1 MSTRPFSLQVSSLYK
16 SFGSRHVLRGLDLKV
31 RHAELCVLVGRSGC
45 GKSTLL
51 RCLQGL
57 EAPDSGQISMRG
69 PAGMVFQS
77 FQLFPHLST
86 LENVMAGPRIV
97 KNAPFEM
104 ARQQALKLLAKV
116 GLSGHEEQYPSQ
128 LSGGQ
133 QQRAAIARA
142 LAMNPEIL
150 LYDEPTASLDPHLT
164 GEVMQVMADLKKE
177 GITQILV
184 THEHA
189 FAKKYADQIVFIEDG
204 VVVESGGARRLFKQ
218 AKDPRTRRF
227 LKGMK

>member
-1 MSTRPFSLQVSSLYK
+1 MSTRPFALEVSGLHK
-16 SFGSRHVLRGLDLKV
+16 SFGPRPVLRGLELRV
-31 RHAELCVLVGRSGC
+31 RPAELCVLVGRSGC

-57 EAPDSGQISMRG
+57 ETPDTGQIRLSG
-69 PAGMVFQS
+69 PSGMVFQS

-86 LENVMAGPRIV
+86 LENVMAGPRVV
-97 KNAPFEM
+97 KNSPVENSRAL
-104 ARQQALKLLAKV
+104 ALKLLEKV
-116 GLSGHEEQYPSQ
+116 GLKGHEAQYPSQ

-142 LAMNPEIL
+142 LAMNPRVM
-150 LYDEPTASLDPHLT
+150 LYDEPTASLDPHLS
-164 GEVMQVMADLKKE
+164 GEVMQVMAELKKE
-177 GITQILV
+177 GITQVLV

-189 FAKKYADQIVFIEDG
+189 FAEKHADQVVFIEDG
-204 VVVESGGARRLFKQ
+204 VVVESGSPRRLFKQ

-227 LKGMK
+227 LRGMK